1 MSDREAKNALFDAF
15 AEVAKA
21 LASGRR
27 AEIVDVLAQGER
39 SVDEIA
45 GEIDQSVANTS
56 HHLHALTRAG
66 LLSSRREGTRVFY
79 ALASDRVGELWAA
92 VRDVAAEHVA
102 GIERLAVAYLGDR
115 DDVEAITREELAS
128 RLRRR
133 NVVVIDVRPT
143 AEYAAGHIP
152 GAVGAARRG
161 TATSPHDPQ
170 RRRDRRVLP
179 RPVLRLRR
187 RCRENAPTSRH
198 PGPAPR
204 GRIPGMEACRP
215 RHRGRRRRR
224 GLMARVDVDELRDKV
239 KVMYRAVAEA
249 PQGEF
254 HFEMGR
260 VLAQRLGYPSGELDA
275 VPPEAIESFAGVG
288 YHLGLAAIAAG
299 ERVVDLGSG
308 SGMDA
313 FLAAQHA
320 GTEGEVVG
328 IDMTD
333 EQLTKARRLAER
345 DGHTSV
351 RFEKGYIE
359 DAPVADASVDVL
371 ISNGVINLCDDKTA
385 VFREIARMLK
395 PGGRMAISDIVT
407 ERQLTEAIVCDVNL
421 WASCIG
427 GAMQEDDYRR
437 AIEDAGLELRTVQDN
452 PQYHFISD
460 SAQGATETFGV
471 KSVSVLATKP
481 PIREEG

>member
-1 MSDREAKNALFDAF
+1 
-15 AEVAKA
+15 
-21 LASGRR
+21 
-27 AEIVDVLAQGER
+27 
-39 SVDEIA
+39 
-45 GEIDQSVANTS
+45 
-56 HHLHALTRAG
+56 
-66 LLSSRREGTRVFY
+66 
-79 ALASDRVGELWAA
+79 
-92 VRDVAAEHVA
+92 
-102 GIERLAVAYLGDR
+102 
-115 DDVEAITREELAS
+115 
-128 RLRRR
+128 
-133 NVVVIDVRPT
+133 
-143 AEYAAGHIP
+143 
-152 GAVGAARRG
+152 
-161 TATSPHDPQ
+161 
-170 RRRDRRVLP
+170 
-179 RPVLRLRR
+179 
-187 RCRENAPTSRH
+187 
-198 PGPAPR
+198 
-204 GRIPGMEACRP
+204 
-215 RHRGRRRRR
+215 
-224 GLMARVDVDELRDKV
+224 MARVDVEELRDKV
-239 KVMYRAVAEA
+239 KVMYRAVADA

-260 VLAQRLGYPSGELDA
+260 ILAQRLGYPADELDA

-288 YHLGLAAIAAG
+288 YHLGLAAIANG

-308 SGMDA
+308 AGMDA

-320 GTEGEVVG
+320 GPDGDVVG

-333 EQLTKARRLAER
+333 EQLAKARRLAER
-345 DGHTSV
+345 DGFTRV

-359 DAPVADASVDVL
+359 EAPVADESVDVL

-427 GAMQEDDYRR
+427 GAMQENDYRR
-437 AIEDAGLELRTVQDN
+437 AIAEVGLELLRVQDN

-481 PIREEG
+481 TQEA